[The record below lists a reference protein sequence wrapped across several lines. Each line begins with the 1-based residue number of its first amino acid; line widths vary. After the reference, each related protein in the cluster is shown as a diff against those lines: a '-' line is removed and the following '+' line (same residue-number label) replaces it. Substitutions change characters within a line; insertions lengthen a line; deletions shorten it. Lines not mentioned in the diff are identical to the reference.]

1 MRATRTV
8 LVIGAAVWLL
18 VGIGG
23 IWLSVVGREWLIS
36 SLPPLAIDADALGGA
51 LTATALVVLAIG
63 LAHLG
68 VLIGLT
74 RGWRWARS
82 AGALLA
88 SVLAAALLGLVA
100 AAVSS
105 AVREV
110 AYALPLGAGAALAA
124 VGVLGYA
131 TVAVRL
137 ARSLG
142 SGSAI

>member
-18 VGIGG
+18 LGIGG
-23 IWLSVVGREWLIS
+23 IGLALVGRQWLLS

-51 LTATALVVLAIG
+51 LTAMALVALALGLVHLCLVIG
-63 LAHLG
+63 LA
-68 VLIGLT
+68 

-88 SVLAAALLGLVA
+88 SLLAAVSLGLVA
-100 AAVSS
+100 TAVSS
-105 AVREV
+105 ALREA
-110 AYALPLGAGAALAA
+110 AYALPLAAGAALAA
-124 VGVLGYA
+124 VGALGYA
-131 TVAVRL
+131 VVAVRL

>member
-1 MRATRTV
+1 MTRTV
-8 LVIGAAVWLL
+8 LVIGAAVWL
-18 VGIGG
+18 VIGFG
-23 IWLSVVGREWLIS
+23 GLGLAVVGRQWLLS

-51 LTATALVVLAIG
+51 LVAVAMVVMAIG

-68 VLIGLT
+68 VLIGLA
-74 RGWRWARS
+74 RGWRRVRS

-88 SVLAAALLGLVA
+88 SVLAAVLVGLVA

-105 AVREV
+105 ALREV
-110 AYALPLGAGAALAA
+110 AYALPLAVGAALAA
-124 VGVLGYA
+124 VGALGYGV
-131 TVAVRL
+131 VAVRL

>member
-1 MRATRTV
+1 MTRTV
-8 LVIGAAVWLL
+8 LVIGAGVWLL
-18 VGIGG
+18 AGIGG
-23 IWLSVVGREWLIS
+23 IGLAVAGREWLLS

-51 LTATALVVLAIG
+51 LTAMALLVVAIG
-63 LAHLG
+63 LAHVC
-68 VLIGLT
+68 VLIGLA
-74 RGWRWARS
+74 RGWRWVRS

-88 SVLAAALLGLVA
+88 SVLAAVLLGLVA

-105 AVREV
+105 AVRDV
-110 AYALPLGAGAALAA
+110 AYALPLVVGAALAA

-131 TVAVRL
+131 AVAVRL